1 MITYTADAAT
11 VQKFDGIIA
20 ATNNIENTRNGF
32 CIKTADNTVTFSPM
46 YDNKLDKWVTRIVQ
60 ETITTVNNML
70 VPSTPS
76 YTYIQNIKLLEQ
88 CRDRYAHIIKSQKIK

>member
-1 MITYTADAAT
+1 MITYNNDAAVT
-11 VQKFDGIIA
+11 QNFSNTIA
-20 ATNNIENTRNGF
+20 GANNIENTRNGF
-32 CIKTADNTVTFSPM
+32 CVHQPDTTITFSPM

-60 ETITTVNNML
+60 ETITTINNML
-70 VPSTPS
+70 VPSAPS